1 MTIRCPAV
9 GVRFALA
16 WWFTLVTTLAA
27 PRIGFQGRLQI
38 AGTNHVGSAS
48 FKFALVPETGGPAAW
63 LSSAD
68 LDADGQPDVPVAL
81 VLERG
86 IFALSLG
93 DTNLPGM
100 SALSGPALG
109 ATDLAVRVWFRTG
122 TNAFTRLLPD
132 QPLSTVGHALRA
144 SGLENG
150 AVTSAA
156 LAPDLQGAVASVGLL
171 RAQLEQ
177 LSADSRQLQAS
188 LVAVS
193 NSVQNPGSLAGLVA
207 ASMDPSDEALLTR
220 GFERFESLPAPE
232 WQSPSAS
239 PSVPSARSGHVLAW
253 GGGEWLIWGGLLGN
267 GEDSASGAA
276 YNPSTG
282 GWRTLTSF
290 GAPTAR
296 AGAASAVSAT
306 QLFVWGGFA
315 DGQLLGTGGLLEFGA
330 STWSPVPIVGA
341 PIPRD
346 GHVATWTGSRFLVW
360 GGRGDDGLHRDGGSY
375 DPVSRTWTPLPTAN
389 APSARID
396 AQAVWTGSGWIVWGG
411 SSDAGRLGTG
421 AILQVDSQGVP
432 IGWTPM
438 AVVGAPSP
446 RSGAA
451 AIWTGSRLLVWG
463 GQGVSLLGDGASF
476 DPAADRWTALPTS
489 EAPSPRSQSSV
500 VWTGSEMVVV
510 AGQGATGVLSDGA
523 AFNPTTGRWRALSH
537 GGSAVARAGAGA
549 SWNGTAL
556 FLFGGI
562 GASGPVAAPQQVEPR
577 PAWHLFRKP

>member
-1 MTIRCPAV
+1 VTIRCPAV
-9 GVRFALA
+9 GVRFAFA
-16 WWFTLVTTLAA
+16 LVVAVVTAFA
-27 PRIGFQGRLQI
+27 GPRIGFQGRLQI
-38 AGTNHVGSAS
+38 AGTNHVGPAS

-68 LDADGQPDVPVAL
+68 LDADGQPDVPVVL

-100 SALSGPALG
+100 SSLSGPALG

-122 TNAFTRLLPD
+122 TNSFTRLLPD

-144 SGLENG
+144 SGLEDG

-156 LAPDLQGAVASVGLL
+156 LAPELQVAVASVELL
-171 RAQLEQ
+171 RARMEQ
-177 LSADSRQLQAS
+177 LAAESRQLQAS

-207 ASMDPSDEALLTR
+207 ASMDPADGALRTR
-220 GFERFESLPAPE
+220 GFERFESFPAPDWQSLPA
-232 WQSPSAS
+232 SPA
-239 PSVPSARSGHVLAW
+239 VPSARSGHVLAW

-267 GEDSASGAA
+267 GGDSASGAA
-276 YNPSTG
+276 FNPSTG
-282 GWRTLTSF
+282 GWRTFTSF

-306 QLFVWGGFA
+306 GLFVWGGFA
-315 DGQLLGTGGLLEFGA
+315 DGQLLGTGGLLDFGA
-330 STWSPVPIVGA
+330 SAWTPVPIVDA

-375 DPVSRTWTPLPTAN
+375 DPVTRIWTSLPTLN
-389 APSARID
+389 APSARIE
-396 AQAVWTGSGWIVWGG
+396 AHAVWTGSGWIVWGG
-411 SSDAGRLGTG
+411 SSDSGRLGSG
-421 AILQVDSQGVP
+421 AILKVDSQGVP
-432 IGWTPM
+432 AEWTPM
-438 AVVGAPSP
+438 ATNGAPSP
-446 RSGAA
+446 RTGAA

-463 GQGVSLLGDGASF
+463 GQGESLLGDGASY
-476 DPAADRWTALPTS
+476 DPVTDRWTVLPTS
-489 EAPSPRSQSSV
+489 GAPSPRSQSSAA
-500 VWTGSEMVVV
+500 WTGNELVVV
-510 AGQGATGVLSDGA
+510 AGQGAAGVLSDGA
-523 AFNPTTGRWRALSH
+523 AFNPATGLWRSLSN
-537 GGSAVARAGAGA
+537 GGSAVARSGAGA

-556 FLFGGI
+556 LLFGGI